1 MQTPPSSSRRK
12 GRHNMEKKKTAA
24 YCRVSTL
31 FDSQDGSYELQCEYY
46 EKLIQS
52 DPTMEFAGVYGDHGL
67 SGRSVEGRKE
77 LNRLIKDCEA
87 GKVDRIL
94 TKSIA
99 RFARCMQEC
108 VEVIRHLSELGV
120 GVYFEKEKLDTQS
133 MNGELILGILATI
146 AEEES
151 NSISRNVEW
160 TREKALQRG
169 EPFTAPGY
177 GYISVGK
184 NHRWEI
190 VPDEAELIRRAFFM
204 AGMCYQ
210 YKEITATLTRMEKER
225 GSERV
230 WSVAMLTRRLRNKI
244 YIGEYLSNQ
253 SCTVVDKNGKRKRVE
268 NKGHVDQF
276 LIQGHHPA
284 LVSDELFEIVQQ
296 LVQHCLLRTGRNNYY
311 LSERE
316 LMDKAKQIARKEAK
330 GWDYKWSKK
339 LPPEWDRKV

>member
-1 MQTPPSSSRRK
+1 
-12 GRHNMEKKKTAA
+12 MEKKKTAA
-24 YCRVSTL
+24 YCRVSTH
-31 FDSQDGSYELQCEYY
+31 FDSQDGSFETQCKYF
-46 EKLIQS
+46 EKLIKS
-52 DPTMEFAGVYGDHGL
+52 DPTMEFVDVYGDHGL
-67 SGRSVEGRKE
+67 SGKSLKGRKE

-120 GVYFEKEKLDTQS
+120 GVYFERERLDTQS

-151 NSISRNVEW
+151 NSIARNVKW

-169 EPFTAPGY
+169 EPFTKPGY
-177 GYISVGK
+177 GYVSVGK

-190 VPDEAELIRRAFFM
+190 VDEEAEFIRRAFLM

-210 YKEITATLTRMEKER
+210 YKEITSVLNRMEKER
-225 GSERV
+225 GRERV
-230 WSVAMLTRRLRNKI
+230 WSVSMLTRRLRNRM
-244 YIGEYLSNQ
+244 YIGDFLSNQ

-284 LVSDELFEIVQQ
+284 MVSNELFEIVQQ
-296 LVQHCLLRTGRNNYY
+296 LIQQCILRTGRSNYY
-311 LSERE
+311 LFERE
-316 LMDKAKQIARKEAK
+316 IMDKAMRIAREEAK
-330 GWDYKWSKK
+330 GWDYKWAKRY
-339 LPPEWDRKV
+339 LRQNEIGTY